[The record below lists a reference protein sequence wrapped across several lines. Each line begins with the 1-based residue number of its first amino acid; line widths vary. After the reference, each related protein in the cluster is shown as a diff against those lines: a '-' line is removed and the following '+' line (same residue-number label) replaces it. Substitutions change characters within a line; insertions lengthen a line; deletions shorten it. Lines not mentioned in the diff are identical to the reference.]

1 MNNFTRNL
9 PSGFYDLENKE
20 AELNHILTIQ
30 SINNFMANGYKLI
43 KTSLLEFESNVTN
56 ENEKNHFKILDP
68 VTQKNIIIRNDIT
81 AQIAKLIAVKK
92 HYQPE
97 FLVNNPV
104 KLCYY
109 GDVINLLSDEFFGER
124 QKTQVGCEV
133 IGSSEVEDFL
143 KILDDTLK
151 SIAYIKKLNISI
163 SFPDL
168 AKFIVQKYYS
178 NQKNEILE
186 AIYNKKIYLFNNNEN
201 KLNQIIKEIIT
212 NNSDLDSN
220 LTILKNHI
228 SDIEEIFLA
237 SQKIKEFMQNNY
249 PNTKLNFDFFGDN
262 KYSYHNKIIFDIFVD
277 DFRYAIAKGGC
288 YKIKCN
294 YDFIDAVGS
303 TIYIN
308 YLRKLIK

>member
-9 PSGFYDLENKE
+9 PLGFYDLENQE
-20 AELNHILTIQ
+20 AELNHFFTLQ
-30 SINNFMANGYKLI
+30 CINNFMANGYKLI
-43 KTSLLEFESNVTN
+43 KTSLMEFENNLNN
-56 ENEKNHFKILDP
+56 ENEQNHFKILDP
-68 VTQKNIIIRNDIT
+68 VTQKNIVIRNDIT
-81 AQIAKLIAVKK
+81 AQIAKLITIKK
-92 HYQPE
+92 QYQPE
-97 FLVNNPV
+97 FLVNKSI

-124 QKTQVGCEV
+124 QKTQVGCEI
-133 IGSSEVEDFL
+133 IGSSEIEDFL
-143 KILDDTLK
+143 TILDDTLK
-151 SIAYIKKLNISI
+151 SFIKIKNLNISI

-168 AKFIVQKYYS
+168 AKFIVQKYYP

-186 AIYNKKIYLFNNNEN
+186 AIYNKRIYLFNNNEN

-220 LTILKNHI
+220 LNLLKTNI

-237 SQKIKEFMQNNY
+237 SQKIKEFVQKNY
-249 PNTKLNFDFFGDN
+249 ANIKLNFDFFGDN

-288 YKIKCN
+288 YKINCN
-294 YDFIDAVGS
+294 HDFIDAVGS

-308 YLRKLIK
+308 YLRKLTN